1 MDLYLRWQKLHD
13 ENPRSDELAELII
26 HHGAEILEYVI
37 KLKPKRTYRYM
48 ITFTVDPKKISAASK
63 DTQDSIESYIIRQVR
78 RHSDVA
84 YIAKEHAT
92 SNVHWHVV
100 LTRKMKLKYN
110 EFNYYK
116 THYGNI
122 DISLSKTESLEDGLK
137 YISKETTPLQ
147 IK

>member
-1 MDLYLRWQKLHD
+1 MELYGRWLKLHD

-26 HHGAEILEYVI
+26 NHGTELLEFI
-37 KLKPKRTYRYM
+37 KNIKPKRTYRYM
-48 ITFTVDPKKISAASK
+48 ITFTIDPKKVVA
-63 DTQDSIESYIIRQVR
+63 TQEIQAIIEAYIVKQVYK
-78 RHSDVA
+78 HSDVA
-84 YIAKEHAT
+84 YLAKEHPT

-100 LTRKMKLKYN
+100 LTRSMKLKYN

-122 DISLSKTESLEDGLK
+122 DISLSKTESIEDGLK
-137 YISKETTPLQ
+137 YISKETTPIQ